1 MAHKANLQILSAYVD
16 PEPEVDSDITQYE
29 YTAVNMLK
37 YDLLEFYD
45 AIGKEEFKEVYR
57 NFITDIRLRP
67 FDAQQALCEKIIK
80 RILEIYDFEFP
91 ERVELENQY
100 HFEEVYK
107 LVKFIEFDNIDFIG
121 DVWKYLK
128 VDPRRVN
135 IEQYCY
141 DKDTELVEAIT
152 NQIETY
158 DSEQLFAIFLRTY
171 IKDKL
176 IEWFIEV
183 SEKNKSLVSLRM
195 IEGEIDG

>member
-1 MAHKANLQILSAYVD
+1 MPDANLKVLTAYVD
-16 PEPEVDSDITQYE
+16 PSPEVDSDITQYE
-29 YTAVNMLK
+29 YTADNILK
-37 YDLLEFYD
+37 YDLLEFLH
-45 AIGKEEFKEVYR
+45 AIGKDEFKEIYQ

-67 FDAQQALCEKIIK
+67 FEAQQVLCQHILKK
-80 RILEIYDFEFP
+80 VLEIYDFEFP

-100 HFEEVYK
+100 HFDEVYN
-107 LVKFIEFDNIDFIG
+107 LIKFLEFNHVEFIG

-128 VDPRRVN
+128 VDPRGVN

-141 DKDTELVEAIT
+141 DNGNQLVEAIT

-176 IEWFIEV
+176 IEWFIRA
-183 SEKNKSLVSLRM
+183 SEKNKSLISLRM
-195 IEGEIDG
+195 IEGEF

>member
-1 MAHKANLQILSAYVD
+1 MPDANYKVLLAYVD

-29 YTAVNMLK
+29 YTADNILK
-37 YDLLEFYD
+37 YDLLEFLH

-57 NFITDIRLRP
+57 NFINDIKLRP
-67 FDAQQALCEKIIK
+67 FDAQQVLCQHILKK
-80 RILEIYDFEFP
+80 ILEIYDFEFP

-100 HFEEVYK
+100 HFDEVYN
-107 LVKFIEFDNIDFIG
+107 LIKFLEFNHIDFIG

-128 VDPRRVN
+128 VDPRRVD

-141 DKDTELVEAIT
+141 DSSIQLMEAIT

-158 DSEQLFAIFLRTY
+158 DSKQLFAIFLRTY

-176 IEWFIEV
+176 IEWFVRI
-183 SEKNKSLVSLRM
+183 SENNKSLISLRM
-195 IEGEIDG
+195 IEGEI